1 MSESSEAPPPKERVI
16 FTRESISEAVSS
28 FIFGWP
34 ALKIY
39 EVNGEYSE
47 SIKFYVQHR
56 LHPKRDRAL
65 RQQAYDEICREY
77 RGRLAV
83 DLKLTGADLM
93 HQVRN
98 AETEY
103 HSPRGDDPMSPG
115 SPYGM
120 SPGAQNV
127 LDEEDESD
135 DLKGLCFACYSADA
149 VNWCGSAKEEHLC
162 TKCMTIFL
170 NGQSKFTCSCYD
182 DIGELPLLC
191 PGMTE
196 VLDGLLKG
204 LNLFERITQLRSGSR
219 PYLEYVIV
227 EHINSKRTKGCGHK
241 QKFYITTKRTRKK
254 FWVIAFVPRQ
264 KWQCEGCNKTVPRDQ
279 FTEHDPCPDCKHVVA
294 HKTGCNTMKHCIA
307 SWCRHCKRIKKSG
320 FKYVPCPGC
329 RKPKKRK
336 Q

>member
-1 MSESSEAPPPKERVI
+1 MG
-16 FTRESISEAVSS
+16 AVSS

-162 TKCMTIFL
+162 TKC
-170 NGQSKFTCSCYD
+170 
-182 DIGELPLLC
+182 
-191 PGMTE
+191 
-196 VLDGLLKG
+196 
-204 LNLFERITQLRSGSR
+204 
-219 PYLEYVIV
+219 
-227 EHINSKRTKGCGHK
+227 
-241 QKFYITTKRTRKK
+241 
-254 FWVIAFVPRQ
+254 
-264 KWQCEGCNKTVPRDQ
+264 
-279 FTEHDPCPDCKHVVA
+279 
-294 HKTGCNTMKHCIA
+294 
-307 SWCRHCKRIKKSG
+307 
-320 FKYVPCPGC
+320 
-329 RKPKKRK
+329 
-336 Q
+336 